1 METPSSIQLAWSLRD
16 RNAPVI
22 AGIVYHLQKG
32 EVMYEEG
39 SAAEGVFQ
47 VITGAIRL
55 CRVVGPKKQVI
66 FDLVLPGEHF
76 GVESLLG
83 EKTDYQ
89 AIAQVATT
97 VVRIGLRLP
106 REKKTSKRRLPKKKK
121 TSKRMSREVW
131 AAMLT
136 ALQIAVEAR
145 RRRERSIRTLVLT
158 GDLIKQV
165 TFLASW
171 CPDDVLKSIGSEMLA
186 DFHGCSREMIS
197 RVRGAHPKLS
207 KKFRTTKAHL
217 RKAA

>member
-97 VVRIGLRLP
+97 VVRIGLRLQ
-106 REKKTSKRRLPKKKK
+106 RKKK

-186 DFHGCSREMIS
+186 DFLGCSREMIS

>member
-97 VVRIGLRLP
+97 VVRIGLRLQ
-106 REKKTSKRRLPKKKK
+106 RKKK

-186 DFHGCSREMIS
+186 DFLGCSREMIS
-197 RVRGAHPKLS
+197 RGRGAHPKLS

>member
-1 METPSSIQLAWSLRD
+1 METPSSIQRAWSLRD

-97 VVRIGLRLP
+97 VVRIGLRLQ
-106 REKKTSKRRLPKKKK
+106 RKKK